1 MLDTLRKKKE
11 HTRIIIAGVL
21 ALVITGMV
29 VAFWIWSSSGRF
41 SSSRQVTENTDTKP
55 LQVLSSSIKEMFAGY
70 PRKEKKEE
78 QVDISDEQQDAT
90 GEDNS
95 SLAPEDNSDTAY
107 DFQATFSDTETNVII
122 DNSDDTSIA
131 PVSENVADDA
141 SSTE

>member
-1 MLDTLRKKKE
+1 LRKKKE

>member
-41 SSSRQVTENTDTKP
+41 SSSRQISENTNTKP

>member
-107 DFQATFSDTETNVII
+107 DFQATFSDTETNIII

-131 PVSENVADDA
+131 PVSENVADDT